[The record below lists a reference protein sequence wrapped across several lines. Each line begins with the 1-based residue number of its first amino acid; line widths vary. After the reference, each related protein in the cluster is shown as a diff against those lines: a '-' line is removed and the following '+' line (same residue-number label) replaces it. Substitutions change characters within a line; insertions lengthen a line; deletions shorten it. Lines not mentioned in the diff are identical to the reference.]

1 MVDRLYK
8 NMLELIGKRQ
18 EQDCNSTLCNLNV
31 FNICKHGKKS
41 NIVIV
46 HYVI

>member
-1 MVDRLYK
+1 
-8 NMLELIGKRQ
+8 MLQDKMR
-18 EQDCNSTLCNLNV
+18 DCNSTLCNLNKTAPV
-31 FNICKHGKKS
+31 TLFEVD